1 MKKTIIITSLLSTLV
16 VVVYVGLS
24 LYITSLAFQAKR
36 NIPEETPSDYSLEF
50 ENVSFNS
57 KDPEK
62 ILLEGWWIPSKKNKG
77 TIIWV
82 HGLDSERSGGEGKL
96 EMLKDINNLGFSV
109 LTFDLRGHGSSG
121 TAPLGLGVREK
132 NDVYGAINFLKEE
145 KGVSKVGLW
154 GISYGGVTVIDS
166 AINNPSNTIVGVIA
180 DTPYYSVV
188 ELLTKEVSDRT
199 PIPKFIAQL
208 LKFGIVKSGEFIYG
222 MNINEVS
229 ESMDKNYKLKF
240 PLMIFSCVTDKRVP
254 PDHPDRI
261 FSKSNKTGK
270 YYKFRFC
277 EDHGE
282 AYEGNKVE
290 YMKLFNTY
298 FSERFAE

>member
-1 MKKTIIITSLLSTLV
+1 MKKTIILTSGLLTLV
-16 VVVYVGLS
+16 AILYVALS
-24 LYITSLAFQAKR
+24 FYITSLAFQAKR
-36 NIPEETPSDYSLEF
+36 NMPEETPLDYSLKF
-50 ENVSFNS
+50 ENVSFKS
-57 KDPEK
+57 EDPED

-96 EMLKDINNLGFSV
+96 EMLMDINNLGFSI
-109 LTFDLRGHGSSG
+109 LTFDLRGHGNSS
-121 TAPLGLGVREK
+121 TAPLGLGVKEK

-145 KGVSKVGLW
+145 KGINRVGLW

-180 DTPYYSVV
+180 DTPYYSVL

-199 PIPKFIAQL
+199 PIPKFIAEL
-208 LKFGIVKSGEFIYG
+208 LKFGIVKSGEFMYG

-229 ESMDKNYKLKF
+229 DSMDKNYQLKF
-240 PLMIFSCVTDKRVP
+240 PLMIFSCITDQRVP
-254 PDHPDRI
+254 PNHPDRI
-261 FSKSNKTGK
+261 FSKSNRAAK
-270 YYKFRFC
+270 YYKFEFC